1 MENVHWIAAIP
12 LLAAGAV
19 AAIAAGVTA
28 AVRQRDS
35 NETPTLHMLK
45 KLYQD
50 KVDFSK
56 RELDPYKS
64 KAEDVVTTILKL
76 IQKHVRQGD
85 PKINEEPIGTGSGFE
100 GVKVKPEVEFD
111 FMVPIQVRFRQ
122 IIVSDDDHNVPACF
136 GLIQIEESGRIQFQS
151 ATVWGRDTSDFK
163 EKFCIRFGSHGYVL
177 SAGKIQRWFQSMCAR
192 TLLELAK
199 HFPGYNFRFRTSGPA
214 RTLVFDW
221 LGKEVNIDLVPAVQY
236 EDAYLVAKMTS
247 RLGEAAWRF
256 SFSTHEKAFFQSLSP
271 NYCYFKCLKI
281 LKYLRE
287 NDKKMCPTSH
297 LSSSCPS
304 YYLKTAFLYQAWRSD
319 QDIWKNED
327 LEDRVKNL
335 LRYLAEC
342 MRQRHLQHIYKDNT
356 NLLKEVSSTTL
367 EQIRLRLLYIH
378 NNFDSVLQYHL
389 QY

>member
-1 MENVHWIAAIP
+1 MVS
-12 LLAAGAV
+12 AGWK
-19 AAIAAGVTA
+19 IDGW
-28 AVRQRDS
+28 
-35 NETPTLHMLK
+35 M
-45 KLYQD
+45 
-50 KVDFSK
+50 
-56 RELDPYKS
+56 ELDPYKS

-136 GLIQIEESGRIQFQS
+136 GLIQIEESGRIQFQ
-151 ATVWGRDTSDFK
+151 K
-163 EKFCIRFGSHGYVL
+163 KFCIRFGSHGYVL

-236 EDAYLVAKMTS
+236 EDAYLLTYLVAKMS
-247 RLGEAAWRF
+247 SHLGEAAWRL
-256 SFSTHEKAFFQSLSP
+256 SFSRNEKTFFHGLST
-271 NYCYFKCLKI
+271 NSCYFKCLKI

-287 NDKKMCPTSH
+287 NDEKMCQSSQLT
-297 LSSSCPS
+297 SSCPS
-304 YYLKTAFLYQAWRSD
+304 YFLKTAFFHQVLKSDKHAW
-319 QDIWKNED
+319 QNKD
-327 LEDRVKNL
+327 LEDRMKAL
-335 LRYLAEC
+335 LQYLANC
-342 MRQRHLQHIYKDNT
+342 MKQRHLAHIFMGNRELEGRRDSWVQGVPSEFFSFKNT
-356 NLLKEVSSTTL
+356 NLLKDFNPGTL
-367 EQIRLRLLYIH
+367 DQIRLRLLYIH
-378 NNFDSVLQYHL
+378 DNLGEVLQTHL
-389 QY
+389 RG